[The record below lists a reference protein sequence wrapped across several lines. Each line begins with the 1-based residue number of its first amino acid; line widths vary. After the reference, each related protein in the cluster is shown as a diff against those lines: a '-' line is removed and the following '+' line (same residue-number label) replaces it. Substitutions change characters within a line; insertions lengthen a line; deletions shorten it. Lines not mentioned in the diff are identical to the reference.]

1 MSERLPC
8 QTPGCTGTILP
19 ATAMKTGGICMPC
32 YQQKKALEHQAYIEQ
47 NRKEVNRYAG
57 INDPVEILKIMH
69 SPRRYDP
76 LIQEVPYPRTAQEI
90 YHGLTQN
97 ERDRME
103 RYAVELLEQEE
114 DTDQAEM
121 ILLSLACFTG
131 GEIRQGLEAF
141 MHEEMY
147 HPAILYK
154 DAGAEIR
161 DQLMEKVE
169 SDAANRNHLLLTLA
183 WIGDEAV
190 VSKFAAWRQSPPE
203 WASALYQ
210 PPEAYARFA
219 GWELDAEGGQRWLF
233 HRECYPFKVA
243 EAPGAPAAVT
253 MLQTGTQS
261 CPWCGGG
268 LTVLFD
274 FDLQHPQL
282 EFMKLPGK
290 RLRIAACMHCNCYG
304 TVYMKADLEGGYSWS
319 EYNVV
324 PEYLPDH
331 GGGTY
336 EADWREMQLL
346 EQPAGTYESAEW
358 TLEAPASQIGGHPA
372 WIQDADYPA
381 CPCCSRTM
389 TFVAQADMGQV
400 AEDEGIYYA
409 FVCRECL
416 ITAVNYQQT

>member
-19 ATAMKTGGICMPC
+19 ATALKTGGICMPC
-32 YQQKKALEHQAYIEQ
+32 YQQNKALERQAYIEQ
-47 NRKEVNRYAG
+47 NRREINRYAG
-57 INDPVEILKIMH
+57 IGDPVEILKIMH
-69 SPRRYDP
+69 SPRKYDP
-76 LIQEVPYPRTAQEI
+76 LVQEVPYPRTAQEI
-90 YHGLTQN
+90 YQGLTEEEQG
-97 ERDRME
+97 RME
-103 RYAVELLEQEE
+103 SYAIDLLEE

-121 ILLSLACFTG
+121 ILLSLACFTR
-131 GEIRQGLEAF
+131 GEITRGLEAF
-141 MHEEMY
+141 MREEMY

-154 DAGAEIR
+154 DAGPDIR
-161 DQLMEKVE
+161 DQLTARVE
-169 SDAANRNHLLLTLA
+169 SDPANRNHLLLALA
-183 WIGDEAV
+183 WIGDEEV
-190 VSKFAAWRQSPPE
+190 VRQFAAWRQSPPE
-203 WASALYQ
+203 WTSGLYQ

-233 HRECYPFKVA
+233 HHECYPFKVA
-243 EAPGAPAAVT
+243 GAPGAPAAVT
-253 MLQTGTQS
+253 MLQTGMHS

-282 EFMKLPGK
+282 QFMKLPGK
-290 RLRIAACMHCNCYG
+290 RLRIAACMLCNCYG
-304 TVYMKADLEGGYSWS
+304 TVYMKADLEGGYAWS
-319 EYNVV
+319 EYNVT
-324 PEYLPDH
+324 PDYLPDH
-331 GGGTY
+331 GGGPH
-336 EADWREMQLL
+336 ESGWKDMILS

-381 CPCCSRTM
+381 CPCCTQTM
-389 TFVAQADMGQV
+389 TFVAQADMSQV
-400 AEDEGIYYA
+400 AGDEGIYYA

>member
-1 MSERLPC
+1 
-8 QTPGCTGTILP
+8 
-19 ATAMKTGGICMPC
+19 MPC

-57 INDPVEILKIMH
+57 IDDPVEILKIMH
-69 SPRRYDP
+69 GPRKFDP
-76 LIQEVPYPRTAQEI
+76 LIREVPYPRTAQEI
-90 YHGLTQN
+90 YQGLTEE
-97 ERDRME
+97 ERGRME
-103 RYAVELLEQEE
+103 SYAVDLLEE

-121 ILLSLACFTG
+121 ILLSLACFTV

-141 MHEEMY
+141 MREEMY
-147 HPAILYK
+147 HPAILFK
-154 DAGAEIR
+154 EAGPDIR
-161 DQLMEKVE
+161 EQLIEKVG
-169 SDAANRNHLLLTLA
+169 SDAANRNHLLLALA

-190 VSKFAAWRQSPPE
+190 VKQFAAWRESPPE
-203 WASALYQ
+203 WTSALYQ

-253 MLQTGTQS
+253 MLQTGTHS
-261 CPWCGGG
+261 CPWCGDG

-282 EFMKLPGK
+282 GFMKLPGK
-290 RLRIAACMHCNCYG
+290 RLRIAACMLCNCYG

-324 PEYLPDH
+324 PDYLPEH

-336 EADWREMQLL
+336 EADWREMRLSG
-346 EQPAGTYESAEW
+346 QPAGTYESAEW

-372 WIQDADYPA
+372 WIQDADYPD

-409 FVCRECL
+409 FVCPECL